1 MTRRGWALF
10 AAMAVIWGIPYLL
23 IKIAV
28 GELTPASLV
37 LLRTAVGAALLLPI
51 AAARG
56 WLAPLIPYW
65 RWVLAYTVVEVS
77 LPWFLLS
84 DAERRL
90 SSSLTGLMIAA
101 VPLIGAVLQRL
112 TRGDDRLDPRRAT
125 GLLIG
130 LVGVAALV
138 GLNVSA
144 RDLGAVFEVGLV
156 AVGYA
161 SGPLIIARR
170 LPSLPAVGV
179 VAVSLLLTAVIYTP
193 LAIPQLPR
201 TMPSGRV
208 VIAVAILA
216 VFCTALAFLLFFAL
230 IGEVGPVRATVITYF
245 NPAVAL
251 LLGVALLGEPF
262 TLGAVIGFSLIL
274 AGSVLATRRPSALA
288 GGEAVP
294 SSGPWGVAARY
305 TRGRLRRS
313 QGSERRRPSRTE
325 R

>member
-10 AAMAVIWGIPYLL
+10 GAMAVIWGIPYLL
-23 IKIAV
+23 IKIAI

-37 LLRTAVGAALLLPI
+37 LLRTALGATLLLPV

-56 WLAPLIPYW
+56 WLAPLLPYW

-77 LPWFLLS
+77 LPWFLLA
-84 DAERRL
+84 DGERRL

-101 VPLIGAVLQRL
+101 VPLLAAVIQLL
-112 TRGDDRLDPRRAT
+112 TRADERMDRRRMT

-130 LVGVAALV
+130 FVGVAVLV
-138 GLNVSA
+138 GLNVSFK
-144 RDLGAVFEVGLV
+144 DLVAVGEVGLV

-161 SGPLIIARR
+161 AGPIIIARR

-179 VAVSLLLTAVIYTP
+179 VAASLVLTALFYAP

-201 TMPSGRV
+201 SIPSGQV
-208 VIAVAILA
+208 LLA
-216 VFCTALAFLLFFAL
+216 VLTLGVVCTALAFLLFFAL

-251 LLGVALLGEPF
+251 LLGVAVLREPF
-262 TLGAVIGFSLIL
+262 TLGAVVGFSLIL
-274 AGSVLATRRPSALA
+274 VGSVLATRRTTALA
-288 GGEAVP
+288 GSAPVR
-294 SSGPWGVAARY
+294 SSSSWGVVARY
-305 TRGRLRRS
+305 RRVRRRRS
-313 QGSERRRPSRTE
+313 QG
-325 R
+325 

>member
-37 LLRTAVGAALLLPI
+37 LLRTAIGASLLLPV

-56 WLAPLIPYW
+56 WLRPLLAHW

-112 TRGDDRLDPRRAT
+112 TRGDDRLDRRRAA
-125 GLLIG
+125 GLLVG
-130 LVGVAALV
+130 LVGVAVLV
-138 GLNVSA
+138 GLNVSF
-144 RDLGAVFEVGLV
+144 RDLGAVLEVGLV
-156 AVGYA
+156 ALGYA
-161 SGPLIIARR
+161 AGPIIIARR

-179 VAVSLLLTAVIYTP
+179 VAASLALTALVYAP
-193 LAIPQLPR
+193 LALPQLPR
-201 TMPSGRV
+201 AMPSGRV
-208 VIAVAILA
+208 LIAVAILA
-216 VFCTALAFLLFFAL
+216 VVCTALAFLLFFAL

-251 LLGVALLGEPF
+251 LLGVALLQEPF
-262 TLGAVIGFSLIL
+262 TLGAVVGFSLIL
-274 AGSVLATRRPSALA
+274 LGSVLATRRTTAPA
-288 GGEAVP
+288 GGAAVP
-294 SSGPWGVAARY
+294 SSSPWGVAGRD
-305 TRGRLRRS
+305 TR
-313 QGSERRRPSRTE
+313 ERRRRSRG
-325 R
+325 